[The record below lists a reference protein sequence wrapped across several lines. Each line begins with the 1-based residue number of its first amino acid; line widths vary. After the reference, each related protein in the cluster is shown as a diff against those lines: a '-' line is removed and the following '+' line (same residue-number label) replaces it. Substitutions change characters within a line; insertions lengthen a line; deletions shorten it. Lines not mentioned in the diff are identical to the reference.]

1 VLTEHELISMVFLLI
16 VAGHETTVNLI
27 GNGMLALLRNST
39 QLRRLRADPSLVTGA
54 VEELLRYDGPVETST
69 FRFSTADVELPGGT
83 IPAGEVVLLV
93 LASANRDHT
102 RFADADS
109 LDITRTGN
117 RHLAFGKGMHFCL
130 GAALA
135 RMEGQIAIA
144 TLLRRLPHLRP
155 AVRLDTLEWRPS
167 LLIRGLR
174 TFPVLF

>member
-1 VLTEHELISMVFLLI
+1 
-16 VAGHETTVNLI
+16 
-27 GNGMLALLRNST
+27 
-39 QLRRLRADPSLVTGA
+39 
-54 VEELLRYDGPVETST
+54 
-69 FRFSTADVELPGGT
+69 
-83 IPAGEVVLLV
+83 
-93 LASANRDHT
+93 
-102 RFADADS
+102 
-109 LDITRTGN
+109 
-117 RHLAFGKGMHFCL
+117 MHFCL